1 VLVPHRY
8 TPAIAKLTQA
18 ATSEHKNSGYLRRA
32 EPNEQKGDGDRAIA
46 DYRRTL
52 ILAPDKTTSD
62 QIKAALKRL
71 GYVENGIS
79 AESGRAARRNR
90 R

>member
-1 VLVPHRY
+1 MKVILP
-8 TPAIAKLTQA
+8 TFA
-18 ATSEHKNSGYLRRA
+18 
-32 EPNEQKGDGDRAIA
+32 EQKRMNKKATAIEIA
-46 DYRRTL
+46 DYRRAL

-71 GYVENGIS
+71 GYVENGLS